1 MTYCMK
7 QDKDAIRATISNQR
21 RRRKRNRPQQQQQQQ
36 QRERNDG
43 VSKNNGI
50 TKGKSY
56 FTKDFHHDDDDTL
69 FAFIDKDGD
78 DLLDGKAQ
86 FRSLPLLL
94 EERRRG
100 RWRGNQTR
108 WQSEMLFNFTKK
120 PVEKYIARR
129 QWRSFATNNQKIPF
143 TQLGSPPSDAVLAL
157 ERRGDYVLSLGTTNN
172 DSHTGLAL
180 RFYVICSTSSRKR
193 QLQQMV
199 ARNNSGINRSYINRN
214 NTFKAPLLQTTP
226 LHHGMGE
233 PNQRDEDSISE
244 DAILNLQRDFS
255 PSTTPVELLISKDWK
270 VGVALLHPSTASSVL
285 QINTPQEN
293 SKDNSDAAD
302 QTASMVFFTLPRRQ
316 LSCKTY
322 LDDGAAAKD
331 VGRIFEFST
340 VTLFS
345 NDSRR
350 KFLWCVECIPNKDD
364 LSHGTKKNL
373 YNTYFRAPGY
383 LLFNDEGDGFRLTWA
398 SEECFLVSSVLE
410 EVLMDSHFVAYDR
423 DSTTG
428 VNILSQQNNS
438 WVETR
443 CDGMT
448 GESIIYDPSTN
459 DKPSQAQVGIVNESF
474 LHIDVLLAEILSRRK
489 GMSETHPDFCYSLIS
504 VNHIGRIAEFVIVF
518 TRKKKSSS
526 LGVFVKIDLFCGL
539 FVELDWVQS
548 KGIKDTVSLQKWC
561 NKLAL
566 NRRMKEMRAGPFSVE
581 EKNPLDW
588 TRLSKETFGFD
599 NDEEDDYDESYW
611 RDFVQQGGANVGKPV
626 RQAPKLVTLSSL
638 YPCCDII
645 TNYPIISC
653 DPVMSIRAKDSP
665 IQLAYA

>member
-1 MTYCMK
+1 MTYSIK
-7 QDKDAIRATISNQR
+7 QDKDAICATISNQR
-21 RRRKRNRPQQQQQQQ
+21 RRRKRNRPQQHHHQQ

-43 VSKNNGI
+43 VSNGI

-56 FTKDFHHDDDDTL
+56 FTKDFHHDDDAL

-78 DLLDGKAQ
+78 DLRDGKAQ

-120 PVEKYIARR
+120 PVKKYIARR

-157 ERRGDYVLSLGTTNN
+157 ERRGNYVLSLGTTNN

-180 RFYVICSTSSRKR
+180 RFYGICSASSRKR
-193 QLQQMV
+193 QLQQLV
-199 ARNNSGINRSYINRN
+199 ARNNSGINRSYLNRS

-226 LHHGMGE
+226 LHYGMGE
-233 PNQRDEDSISE
+233 QNQRTEDSISE

-270 VGVALLHPSTASSVL
+270 VGVALLHPSATSSAL
-285 QINTPQEN
+285 QTNAPQEN
-293 SKDNSDAAD
+293 KDNSDAD
-302 QTASMVFFTLPRRQ
+302 ETASMVFFTLPRRQ

-322 LDDGAAAKD
+322 LDDDASKD
-331 VGRIFEFST
+331 NVGRIFEFSN

-364 LSHGTKKNL
+364 LSHGTTRNL

-410 EVLMDSHFVAYDR
+410 KVLTDSHFVACNR
-423 DSTTG
+423 DSTNG
-428 VNILSQQNNS
+428 VNILSQQNTS
-438 WVETR
+438 WIEKR
-443 CDGMT
+443 CHGVT
-448 GESIIYDPSTN
+448 GESIIHDPSAP
-459 DKPSQAQVGIVNESF
+459 DKPSQAQVGIINESF
-474 LHIDVLLAEILSRRK
+474 LHIDILLADILSRRK

-526 LGVFVKIDLFCGL
+526 LGVFVKIDLFSGL

-548 KGIKDTVSLQKWC
+548 KGTKDTLSLQKWC

-611 RDFVQQGGANVGKPV
+611 RDFVQQEGANVGKTI

-645 TNYPIISC
+645 TNHPIISC
-653 DPVMSIRAKDSP
+653 DPVMSIRAKASP